1 LEYAIDK
8 RRDYQVLLKK
18 NRDNSDNYK
27 KKKTMREGKTLGR

>member
-18 NRDNSDNYK
+18 NRDNIDNYK
-27 KKKTMREGKTLGR
+27 KKKTMREAIP

>member
-8 RRDYQVLLKK
+8 RRDYKVLLKK

-27 KKKTMREGKTLGR
+27 KKKTMREARP

>member
-27 KKKTMREGKTLGR
+27 KKKTMREAIP